1 MLSNKKTSLKDS
13 FLNILEE
20 IKTTHNISQDLK
32 TDSDFTLDI
41 NGFSGHSHTFD
52 LVVVFKGFEIYIE
65 FNPNVSESE
74 DIYLNSIDWR
84 YSDENFCTKRIF
96 IIYNGKNL
104 LVLLNKTIISSNIF
118 TNYESLIEKTFGNFC
133 VFNNSQESLSVIFDH
148 IKNYSPY
155 KLFLESFDVAC
166 FNDLL
171 HRKLKKS
178 GYFSDFKYDDDETKI
193 DKYNRIKTVVRD
205 NQPSNGL
212 EKFDKVEQIINDET
226 NKQKKLQDIQDIIE
240 EYLRSSIEKLAE
252 NDESNED
259 VDFEFQLFNK
269 LLPNLPPKT
278 KFYRYGG
285 LSLVHYLANEKTI
298 SFSGLTGMN
307 DVSEVDYVESYSKI
321 LSSPHCFDNSKLLE
335 DLNSKFIMCASK
347 LEDNLNQW
355 RLYGDDSKGVCLEME
370 SHDHNSTDFY
380 IKAVSYGEKVKHEL
394 NGNTDFINR
403 HFELDILEAFQK
415 VLFDKYLFTYP
426 FKSLETWKHFFKS
439 YEYAIEQEI
448 RVLYIN
454 RKANDTL
461 EDWLKLKW
469 ILTNSH
475 NILNPLMAI
484 KYNKLPFEIT
494 KVLFGSKAPEADVN
508 IRQFKY
514 LSKVNDMSLTFDKS
528 RINNYR

>member
-1 MLSNKKTSLKDS
+1 VLSHKKTSLKDS
-13 FLNILEE
+13 FLDILEE

-52 LVVVFKGFEIYIE
+52 LVVVFEGFEIYIE

-118 TNYESLIEKTFGNFC
+118 TNCDLLIKKTFGNFC
-133 VFNNSQESLSVIFDH
+133 VFNKSQECLSVIFEH

-155 KLFLESFDVAC
+155 KLFLKSFDVAC

-171 HRKLKKS
+171 HRKLKES
-178 GYFSDFKYDDDETKI
+178 GYFSDFKYDDDESKI
-193 DKYNRIKTVVRD
+193 DKYNRIKTVVLD
-205 NQPSNGL
+205 NQTSNGL
-212 EKFDKVEQIINDET
+212 EKLDKVREIIDDET
-226 NKQKKLQDIQDIIE
+226 NKQKKLQDIQYIIKS
-240 EYLRSSIEKLAE
+240 YLRSSIEKLAE
-252 NDESNED
+252 NDDSNEAD
-259 VDFEFQLFNK
+259 DFEFQLFNK
-269 LLPNLPPKT
+269 LLPDLPPKT

-285 LSLVHYLANEKTI
+285 LSLVDYLVNAKTI
-298 SFSGLTGMN
+298 GFSGLTGMN
-307 DVSEVDYVESYSKI
+307 DVSEIEYVESYSKI
-321 LSSPHCFDNSKLLE
+321 LSSPYRFDNSKLLA

-355 RLYGDDSKGVCLEME
+355 RLYGDDAKGVCLEMKA
-370 SHDHNSTDFY
+370 HHNNSTDFY
-380 IKAVSYGEKVKHEL
+380 IKSVSYGKKVKHEL

-439 YEYAIEQEI
+439 YEYAVEQEI

-454 RKANDTL
+454 KASNTS
-461 EDWLKLKW
+461 EPKW

-475 NILNPLMAI
+475 SILNPLMAI
-484 KYNKLPFEIT
+484 QYDKLPFEIT

-514 LSKVNDMSLTFDKS
+514 LSKENGMSLTFDKS